1 MNIGLA
7 LRSARHDSAE
17 SLRTLAELAATS
29 HSALAAYESNSKV
42 PRADTLIRILEATGH
57 CVVVMRKPAADI
69 EARVARGKELEE
81 LLRFT
86 SHFPTKRPAALR
98 RVRFGT
104 AA

>member
-1 MNIGLA
+1 MNIGLT
-7 LRSARHDSAE
+7 LKSARHEAAQ

-42 PRADTLIRILEATGH
+42 PRADTLIRVLEASGH
-57 CVVVMRKPAADI
+57 RIVVMRDPAADI
-69 EARVARGKELEE
+69 EARVARGEELEE

-86 SHFPTKRPAALR
+86 SHFPTRRPAALR
-98 RVRFGT
+98 RARFGK